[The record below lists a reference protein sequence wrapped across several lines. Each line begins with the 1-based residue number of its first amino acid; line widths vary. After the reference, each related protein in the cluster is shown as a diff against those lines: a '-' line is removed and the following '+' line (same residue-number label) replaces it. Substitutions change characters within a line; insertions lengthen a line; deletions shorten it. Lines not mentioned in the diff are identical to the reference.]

1 MDSRIGYSDP
11 KARVGRAYRTYG
23 LGYKLHLTVDAATAT
38 PLAFL
43 VAPANTNEKKTS
55 ITLLKMTVKITDH
68 RIRQLTADSQSS
80 SRRLREA
87 SQSYKIKTAIH
98 L

>member
-43 VAPANTNEKKTS
+43 VAPATK
-55 ITLLKMTVKITDH
+55 
-68 RIRQLTADSQSS
+68 A
-80 SRRLREA
+80 
-87 SQSYKIKTAIH
+87 KTAVFNSSYILH
-98 L
+98 RDKPAL